1 MVKPLAE
8 SLDKLDKQ
16 HAVMDDGIKSLTKET
31 DQLANAMRKPTSR
44 GDWGEMI
51 LVQTLQNAG
60 MVEGQHFDVEDSTED
75 AEGGRKR
82 PDVVIHLPNARDII
96 IDAKTPLEAF
106 TEGMNAPDEAI
117 RRERFA
123 HHARLVKNH
132 IVHLSSKKYW
142 ERYGKSADF
151 VILFL
156 PTEGAYQAAIQADP
170 SLLDQGQS
178 AKVYLANPVSVMSM
192 VHLAH
197 TTWKQKEFVESA
209 EIVRAHAAELYKR
222 LAAFISHMQ
231 SMGSSLQRSV
241 NSYNAAVGSLE
252 LQVLPEGRRIQE
264 LKATEAKEIEPML
277 AVTTDIRALT
287 SPEARA
293 ALPLPVAEEAPVL
306 DMS

>member
-1 MVKPLAE
+1 
-8 SLDKLDKQ
+8 
-16 HAVMDDGIKSLTKET
+16 
-31 DQLANAMRKPTSR
+31 
-44 GDWGEMI
+44 
-51 LVQTLQNAG
+51 

-75 AEGGRKR
+75 ADGTRR
-82 PDVVIHLPNARDII
+82 RADVVIHLPHGRDII

-106 TEGMNAPDEAI
+106 TDGMNATDEGVK
-117 RRERFA
+117 RERFA

-132 IVHLSSKKYW
+132 IQHLSSKKYW

-170 SLLDQGQS
+170 SLMDEGQT

-209 EIVRAHAAELYKR
+209 ELVRTHAAELYKR
-222 LAAFISHMQ
+222 LVTFMSHMQ
-231 SMGSSLQRSV
+231 SMGSNLQRSV

-252 LQVLPEGRRIQE
+252 VQVLPAGRRIKE
-264 LKATEAKEIEPML
+264 LRATEAAEIE
-277 AVTTDIRALT
+277 TTLPITTEIRALV
-287 SPEARA
+287 SPESRSGN
-293 ALPLPVAEEAPVL
+293 ALEGEMPTL
-306 DMS
+306 DLG